1 MAAYVQVEPSVEMP
15 ATGSGDMEQEE
26 TIYLIRSDIGIK
38 IQERTDEAI
47 ADFATVE
54 PTITVET
61 IGVPWADYNSKLL
74 ALYAAGDPPEF
85 SANDA
90 IVALDEIVSEN
101 DVGPSVIEQA
111 ALDAVT
117 RQGQL
122 WALALAHRCVL

>member
-1 MAAYVQVEPSVEMP
+1 M
-15 ATGSGDMEQEE
+15 
-26 TIYLIRSDIGIK
+26 
-38 IQERTDEAI
+38 
-47 ADFATVE
+47 E

-85 SANDA
+85 SANYAASFPTFSANDA
-90 IVALDEIVSEN
+90 IVALDKWVSES

-122 WALALAHRCVL
+122 WVLALAHLCALQPEFAGENGGKSATDRLGRY